1 MLDKPDDAVM
11 TLKRNPKYNNRSLD
25 AMVAIAE
32 SAKSRS
38 FASFK
43 KVGIAMGCMGV
54 DTLFMACLLCFRRS
68 RTIPS
73 SWCRIP
79 S

>member
-11 TLKRNPKYNNRSLD
+11 TLQRNPKYSNRSLD

-38 FASFK
+38 FADFK
-43 KVGIAMGCMGV
+43 KVR
-54 DTLFMACLLCFRRS
+54 TLLKL
-68 RTIPS
+68 
-73 SWCRIP
+73 
-79 S
+79 